1 MAMERIEKEIKKLS
15 VMIVCPTGIG
25 SSRLLTESLKKEYPD
40 LDIRGITSAFELD
53 NIRLQ
58 EEGVDLVISTVKL
71 EIAYPYIHVNPILT
85 RQDKILL
92 DSRIKVI
99 QEQKRQSQEKEI
111 KEPEVPSDSSICRK
125 DVEFLSAIGSEI
137 YELLGN
143 IYINQAPILKNRD
156 EIISYCSSLY
166 ADTSDMQAHLYKILK
181 DRDNLAD
188 TYIKPFQALLLHGR
202 STEISTSCFGYV
214 RLEPPIYERGHII
227 RGAIVSLIPS
237 VPASEV
243 AAPVTSEVIG
253 ALLEEPALLK
263 ALQSLNKENFTKQLE
278 EILLRFYKST
288 VQTRLHLKTSGAEKV

>member
-1 MAMERIEKEIKKLS
+1 
-15 VMIVCPTGIG
+15 MIVCPTGIG

-99 QEQKRQSQEKEI
+99 QEQKRQAQEKEI

-188 TYIKPFQALLLHGR
+188 TYIKPFQALLL
-202 STEISTSCFGYV
+202 
-214 RLEPPIYERGHII
+214 PPIYERGHII
-227 RGAIVSLIPS
+227 RGAIVSLITS
-237 VPASEV
+237 GPASEV